1 MQISKRNPS
10 SFLSVVCCCALTTLL
25 TASAAFASDAKQNG
39 RIAFVGN
46 QGGSFQLYTVN
57 PDGSD
62 VVQIT
67 NLPPTLFETWLPDFS
82 PDGQRLTFCY
92 GTIDSSENA
101 FTEIYVINVDGSG
114 LKQLTND
121 GIFDCF
127 PRWSP
132 DGSTIIFGRQSATTQ
147 QLVVATMRAD
157 GSDKKELSSP
167 LWAIGR
173 SGFTPDGKRILWET
187 QQAGFISV
195 LWIMDADGTHQKQLT
210 SAPLKAGEVSA
221 PAADGKHVVFI
232 NNQSTP
238 PEVSNA
244 LHVMDIDSGTIT
256 RLTHPVGVSHDVLP
270 NYSPDG
276 TKIVFASD
284 RMSPDGSLDLYT
296 INADGSSM
304 TRIATGITVG
314 GCPDKNCVS
323 PAWGRKP

>member
-1 MQISKRNPS
+1 MPMPKKRPT
-10 SFLSVVCCCALTTLL
+10 SFLGVVCCCTLTTLL
-25 TASAAFASDAKQNG
+25 TVSAAFAGSAAQDG

-57 PDGSD
+57 PDGSGI
-62 VVQIT
+62 VQVT
-67 NLPPTLFETWLPDFS
+67 TLPPTLFETWLPDFS

-101 FTEIYVINVDGSG
+101 FTEIFVVNVDGSG
-114 LKQLTND
+114 LKQVTND
-121 GIFDCF
+121 GLFDCF

-132 DGSTIIFGRQSATTQ
+132 DGSRIIFGRQSPRTQ
-147 QLVVATMRAD
+147 QLVATTMWAD
-157 GSDKKELSSP
+157 GSGKKELSSP

-173 SGFTPDGKRILWET
+173 SGFTPDGERILWET

-221 PAADGKHVVFI
+221 PSPDGKHVVFI

-238 PEVSNA
+238 PEVPNA
-244 LHVMDIDSGTIT
+244 LHVMDIDTGTIT
-256 RLTHPVGVSHDVLP
+256 QITQPVGVSHDVLP

-276 TKIVFASD
+276 ARIVFASD
-284 RMSPDGSLDLYT
+284 RMSADGSLDLFI
-296 INADGSSM
+296 INSDGSSL
-304 TRIATGITVG
+304 TRIAAGITVG